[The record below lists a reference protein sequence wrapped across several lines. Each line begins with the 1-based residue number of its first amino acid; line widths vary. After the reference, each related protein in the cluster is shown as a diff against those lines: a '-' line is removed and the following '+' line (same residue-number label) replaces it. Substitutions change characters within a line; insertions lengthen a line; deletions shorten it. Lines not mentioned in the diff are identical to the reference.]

1 MKGPAG
7 VFLFERHMQTA
18 RLTRDFFDRDTV
30 VVARDL
36 LGRTLVRR
44 FPDGTVARLH
54 IVETEAYT
62 PDGDTAN
69 HASRGPTPRT
79 APMFGPPGHAY
90 VYMIYG
96 KYHCFNIVTEGVGQG
111 AAVLIRAAEPLE
123 GVEILERHRP
133 VRRRYDLTNGPGKL
147 CIALNIDRSFT
158 GHDCITSRHLWFEE
172 GAPIPDD
179 HVARTPRIGIDY
191 AAEHDRLALKRMFI
205 KSNPWVSK

>member
-1 MKGPAG
+1 MP
-7 VFLFERHMQTA
+7 TA

-44 FPDGTVARLH
+44 FPDGSVARLR

-69 HASRGPTPRT
+69 HATRGHTSRT
-79 APMFGPPGHAY
+79 APMFGLPGHAY

-96 KYHCFNIVTEGVGQG
+96 KYHCFNLVTEGVGRG

-123 GVEILERHRP
+123 GIEILQRYRA
-133 VRRRYDLTNGPGKL
+133 VRRPYDLTNGPGKL
-147 CIALNIDRSFT
+147 CMALNIDRSFS
-158 GHDCITSRHLWFEE
+158 GHDCITSQELWLEE
-172 GAPIPDD
+172 GVSIPDD
-179 HVARTPRIGIDY
+179 DIAQTPRIGIDY
-191 AAEHDRLALKRMFI
+191 AAEQDRLALKRFFI
-205 KSNPWVSK
+205 KSNQWVSK

>member
-1 MKGPAG
+1 MIS
-7 VFLFERHMQTA
+7 TA

-36 LGRTLVRR
+36 LGRILARR
-44 FPDGTVARLH
+44 FPDGFVARLR

-62 PDGDTAN
+62 PNGDTAN
-69 HASRGPTPRT
+69 HAIRGRTPRT

-96 KYHCFNIVTEGVGQG
+96 KYHCFNIVTESIGRG

-123 GVEILERHRP
+123 GIERLEHHRP
-133 VRRRYDLTNGPGKL
+133 VRHHYDLTNGPGKL
-147 CIALNIDRSFT
+147 CLALNIDRSFS
-158 GHDCITSRHLWFEE
+158 GHDCITSRELWLEE
-172 GAPIPDD
+172 GVSIPDD
-179 HVARTPRIGIDY
+179 NIAQTPRIGIDY
-191 AAEHDRLALKRMFI
+191 AAEHDRLALKRFFI